1 MRIRGIRALDV
12 PPVRNFEVTDLSDV
26 VVISGPNGVG
36 KTRLISAVLNHFRQP
51 SAGQVGLV
59 VEATDADERDAWG
72 KGSLDTGDPAD
83 AQLLTAMLQQNKR
96 RRNFRSSVLY
106 YESDR
111 SIQKI
116 QPLQFQWEIDDPY
129 KEQVSWDMTIG
140 SLHDRFQDTLHAI
153 FKKIQ
158 SQKSSIA
165 TRAVELKR
173 EGHTSMKLEFS
184 DPLDPFRDAFR
195 QLLGPKE
202 LDRAEMQTQ
211 TLMYRT
217 NGQEFD
223 ITSLSS
229 GEREVLNIT
238 FDFLLRQPSHCV
250 TFLDE
255 PELHLHPEL
264 SAKLIST
271 LRAVGKHNQFILC
284 SHSPDI
290 ISSSLDDS
298 VVFLTPPKDDGS
310 NQAVLVRADDETSE
324 ALSRLGHSIGVVS
337 LGKRI
342 VLVEGT
348 RASLDKQ
355 TYTHLLKN
363 RFPDLVLL
371 PSGGKGTLRSFETI
385 RRDVLGRAVWG
396 VEFFMLADRDAV
408 PADGNPQELESQS
421 AGRFKC
427 LRKYHLEN
435 YFLNP
440 QVLAAVFEEMEPEGS
455 WLRDPNRID
464 ATLRELAQQFV
475 GYATTLLVSKAV
487 RESMGN
493 VDIMAKDCH
502 GKTEDEV
509 QQLISSALE
518 DERSRFQK
526 ALDAN
531 SVIQNVS
538 DTYRRIE
545 TSLKGEGPNWHDD
558 IPGKPLLASFAGKA
572 NINTGRL
579 KSLYIAKEDT
589 VTNSPFEEIIDVF
602 AGFSALGAGGA

>member
-1 MRIRGIRALDV
+1 M
-12 PPVRNFEVTDLSDV
+12 
-26 VVISGPNGVG
+26 VVIAGPNGVG
-36 KTRLISAVLNHFRQP
+36 KTRLIGSVLNHLRQP
-51 SAGQVGLV
+51 SAGNVSLV
-59 VEATDADERDAWG
+59 IDATDADERATWG
-72 KGSLDTGDPAD
+72 KDSLDTSIQAD
-83 AQLLTAMLQQNKR
+83 AQLLTTILQQNKS

-116 QPLQFQWEIDDPY
+116 KPLQFEWEIDDPY
-129 KEQVSWDMTIG
+129 REQISWEMTLG

-153 FKKIQ
+153 FRKIQ

-165 TRAVELKR
+165 SRAVELKR
-173 EGHTSMKLEFS
+173 QGHDSMKLEFS
-184 DPLDPFRDAFR
+184 DPLDPFRDVFR

-202 LDRAEMQTQ
+202 LDRANMQSQ
-211 TLMYRT
+211 TLMYQL

-229 GEREVLNIT
+229 GEREVLNIA

-271 LRAVGKHNQFILC
+271 LRAVGENNQFILC

-298 VVFLTPPKDDGS
+298 VVFLTPAREDGS

-342 VLVEGT
+342 VLIEGT

-371 PSGGKGTLRSFETI
+371 PSGGKGTLRSFEAI
-385 RRDVLGRAVWG
+385 RKDVLDRAVWG
-396 VEFFMLADRDAV
+396 VEFFMMADRDAL
-408 PADGNPQELESQS
+408 PADGDPLELENQS

-435 YFLNP
+435 YFLDP
-440 QVLAAVFEEMEPEGS
+440 QVLASVFVDMEPEDS
-455 WLRDPNRID
+455 WLRDPSAID
-464 ATLRELAQQFV
+464 AALRELARQYV
-475 GYATTLLVSKAV
+475 GYATALFVSKAV

-509 QQLISSALE
+509 QLLISRALAE
-518 DERSRFQK
+518 EQSRVRA
-526 ALDAN
+526 ALDVN
-531 SVIQNVS
+531 SVAQHVS
-538 DTYRRIE
+538 ETYRRLDATLE
-545 TSLKGEGPNWHDD
+545 NAGAGWHDE
-558 IPGKPLLASFAGKA
+558 IPGKPLLASFAGRA
-572 NINTGRL
+572 GINTGRL
-579 KSLYIAKEDT
+579 KSLYIAKADM
-589 VTNSPFEEIIDVF
+589 VSRGPFEELIDVF
-602 AGFSALGAGGA
+602 GSFSALQPGGA

>member
-1 MRIRGIRALDV
+1 VRIREVRALDV
-12 PPVRNFEVTDLSDV
+12 PPVLSFEVAGLSDV
-26 VVISGPNGVG
+26 VVIAGPNGVG
-36 KTRLISAVLNHFRQP
+36 KTRLIGSVLNHLRQP
-51 SAGQVGLV
+51 SAGNVSLV
-59 VEATDADERDAWG
+59 IDATDADERATWG
-72 KGSLDTGDPAD
+72 KDSLDTSIQAD
-83 AQLLTAMLQQNKR
+83 AQLLTTILQQNKS

-116 QPLQFQWEIDDPY
+116 KPLQFEWEIDDPY
-129 KEQVSWDMTIG
+129 REQISWEMTLG

-153 FKKIQ
+153 FRKIQ

-165 TRAVELKR
+165 SRAVELKR
-173 EGHTSMKLEFS
+173 QGHDSMKLEFS
-184 DPLDPFRDAFR
+184 DPLDPFRDVFR

-202 LDRAEMQTQ
+202 LDRANMQSQ
-211 TLMYRT
+211 TLMYQL

-229 GEREVLNIT
+229 GEREVLNIA

-271 LRAVGKHNQFILC
+271 LRAVGENNQFILC

-298 VVFLTPPKDDGS
+298 VVFLTPAREDGS

-342 VLVEGT
+342 VLIEGT

-371 PSGGKGTLRSFETI
+371 PSGGKGTLRSFEAI
-385 RRDVLGRAVWG
+385 RKDVLDRAVWG
-396 VEFFMLADRDAV
+396 VEFFMMADRDAL
-408 PADGNPQELESQS
+408 PADGDPLELENQS

-435 YFLNP
+435 YFLDP
-440 QVLAAVFEEMEPEGS
+440 QVLASVFVDMEPEDS
-455 WLRDPNRID
+455 WLRDPSAID
-464 ATLRELAQQFV
+464 AALRELARQYV
-475 GYATTLLVSKAV
+475 GYATALFVSKAV

-509 QQLISSALE
+509 QLLISRALAE
-518 DERSRFQK
+518 EQSRVRA
-526 ALDAN
+526 ALDVN
-531 SVIQNVS
+531 SVAQHVS
-538 DTYRRIE
+538 ETYRRLDATLE
-545 TSLKGEGPNWHDD
+545 NAGAGWHDE
-558 IPGKPLLASFAGKA
+558 IPGKPLLASFAGRA
-572 NINTGRL
+572 GINTGRL
-579 KSLYIAKEDT
+579 KSLYIAKADM
-589 VTNSPFEEIIDVF
+589 VSRGPFEELIDVF
-602 AGFSALGAGGA
+602 GSFSALQPGGA